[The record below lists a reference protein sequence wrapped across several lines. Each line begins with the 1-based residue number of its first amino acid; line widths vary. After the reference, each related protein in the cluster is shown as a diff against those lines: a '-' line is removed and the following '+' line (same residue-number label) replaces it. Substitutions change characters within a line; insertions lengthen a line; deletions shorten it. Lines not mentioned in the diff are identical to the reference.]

1 MEKDGYQKS
10 AKNYDRL
17 FEKMNKGLRLI
28 GMRMF
33 RPSRGMNILDVGC
46 GTGTHLE
53 LYQRYAC
60 QLYGLDSS
68 PSMLDI
74 ARQRL
79 KDTAKLDLANAA
91 KMPYEA
97 QMFDLIIAML
107 ALHEMPPEVR
117 LAVVEEIKRVLK
129 KDGHILIIDYHTGTY
144 QPMEGWT
151 AKMIILL
158 AELAAGREHY
168 RNYRKFMRAGG
179 IASQVRQMSLPV
191 EKEQVVA
198 GGTFGIYL
206 MGGSH

>member
-1 MEKDGYQKS
+1 MEKDAYRKS

-28 GMRMF
+28 GMRIF
-33 RPSRGMNILDVGC
+33 RPSKGMSILDVGC
-46 GTGTHLE
+46 GTGAHLE
-53 LYQRYAC
+53 LYQRYQC

-79 KDTAKLDLANAA
+79 KDTARLDLANAA

-97 QMFDLIIAML
+97 EMFDLVIAML
-107 ALHEMPPEVR
+107 TFHEMPPEVR

-129 KDGHILIIDYHTGTY
+129 KDGHFIIIDYHTGPY
-144 QPMEGWT
+144 QPLEGWT
-151 AKMIILL
+151 AKTIIYL

-168 RNYRKFMRAGG
+168 RNYRKFMRSGG
-179 IASQVRQMSLPV
+179 ITGFVRQMNLPI

-198 GGTFGIYL
+198 GGNFGIYL
-206 MGGSH
+206 TGGDR